1 MKDYTINKSYPLSEM
16 QNEAVDFMLNR
27 PFCINACQT
36 GLGKTYLSLTALMH
50 ILVNN
55 KDMVG
60 IICVP
65 PKALKVFRKE
75 LEEKLGVRNYSEFST
90 QNTINHNSRIILI
103 SHTVISKAN
112 DENYII
118 PMLNDLLK
126 KGKKLALILDE
137 AHKIAAE
144 NNRLTQVISAVR
156 PVLTYCYFLT
166 ATPCGNDI
174 WGLYNLVSIIN
185 PTVLGTKEDFKNDF
199 LITEMR
205 PVKKWDNWHK
215 KYIFPLEEIII
226 GYKNTEALADK
237 LKDTV
242 VIKQKAYNLEFIY
255 HKTNI
260 TEEEKEAYF
269 KASAGLARKTAEK
282 NFAVRLNDLQRVIDN
297 SSPQY
302 SDKTKLS
309 SKEILLIKVVNE
321 LIDEH
326 ILIVYTELNDNVERL
341 NMLFTK
347 LKSMTGR
354 INNIHIING
363 QISMKERGAIESKI
377 KEHDIIII
385 TQAGTESIN
394 LQKADSIL
402 FYDTPYSI
410 IQTIQSIGRVTRT
423 DTKFNKQYL
432 HFIEAVGTIDTYRRL
447 NVVKNA
453 GLITQLFGP
462 ISTLPLE
469 LTLIDSAMQ
478 RKLRN
483 KLLWSFR
490 SKKLPTEEEVEKIL
504 NNA

>member
-1 MKDYTINKSYPLSEM
+1 MKDYTINKNYPLSEM
-16 QNEAVDFMLNR
+16 QNEAVDFMINK

-50 ILVNN
+50 VLVEN

-60 IICVP
+60 VVCVP

-90 QNTINHNSRIILI
+90 QNINKTGSRLMLI
-103 SHTVISKAN
+103 SHTVISKPN

-144 NNRLTQVISAVR
+144 NNKLTQIINAVR
-156 PVLTYCYFLT
+156 PVLSYCWFLT

-174 WGLYNLVSIIN
+174 WGLYNLVSIIDSN
-185 PTVLGTKEDFKNDF
+185 VLGTKDDFKNNF
-199 LITEMR
+199 LITELR

-215 KYIFPLEEIII
+215 KYVFPLEEVIV
-226 GYKNTEALADK
+226 GYKNTDK
-237 LKDTV
+237 LSEQLKDTII
-242 VIKQKAYNLEFIY
+242 IKQKAYNLEFIC

-260 TEEEKEAYF
+260 TDEEKEAYF

-309 SKEILLIKVVNE
+309 SKETLLIKVVND

-341 NMLFTK
+341 DMLFHK
-347 LKSMTGR
+347 LKSMTGK

-394 LQKADSIL
+394 LQKADSVI
-402 FYDTPYSI
+402 FYDTPYSL
-410 IQTIQSIGRVTRT
+410 IQAIQCIGRVTRT

-432 HFIEAVGTIDTYRRL
+432 HFIEAQGTIDTYRRL

-453 GLITQLFGP
+453 SLITQLFGP

-469 LTLIDSAMQ
+469 LTLIDSNMQ

-490 SKKLPTEEEVEKIL
+490 SKKLPTEEEIENIL